1 MLAYVCN
8 EFSVSVFTKQD
19 PDVESESVP
28 QRRSQILGSGGKMDL
43 EEATSLETYG
53 RDNASFIDKG
63 RVLQRY
69 SNSPKQYNKSFISE
83 ATSVFP
89 QSPDILAP
97 KVCVELDLVASSI
110 KTAQAEIK
118 PVADQIE
125 VRHMK
130 ICPLPSLST
139 ITPDEVIDKLL
150 KYPSMKKE
158 EAERLQPEGREKT
171 PTSLENSEPALEQT
185 AILEAA
191 PTSDN
196 LDGMLDSISH
206 DLDFLLNR
214 TSEIEPEPSAS
225 VLTGSTFRK
234 ISKPPAINI
243 IVEESEDETTKLP
256 ESITDVLRT
265 SC

>member
-1 MLAYVCN
+1 MVRLI
-8 EFSVSVFTKQD
+8 FSVFTKQD

-28 QRRSQILGSGGKMDL
+28 HRRQQILRNGVRGEL
-43 EEATSLETYG
+43 EEAAGLSRECS
-53 RDNASFIDKG
+53 SFIEKG
-63 RVLQRY
+63 KILERY
-69 SNSPKQYNKSFISE
+69 SNSPKHYTKSFLNE
-83 ATSVFP
+83 APSVFP

-118 PVADQIE
+118 PVVEQTE

-130 ICPLPSLST
+130 IYPSVTLSS
-139 ITPDEVIDKLL
+139 ITPDEAIEKLL
-150 KYPSMKKE
+150 EDPSMRN
-158 EAERLQPEGREKT
+158 ERLQPEGREKV
-171 PTSLENSEPALEQT
+171 PVSV
-185 AILEAA
+185 EANA
-191 PTSDN
+191 PGDN

-214 TSEIEPEPSAS
+214 TPEIEPEPS
-225 VLTGSTFRK
+225 VPVVTGSSFRK

-243 IVEESEDETTKLP
+243 IVEESEDETAKLP

>member
-1 MLAYVCN
+1 MRN
-8 EFSVSVFTKQD
+8 GTKL
-19 PDVESESVP
+19 E
-28 QRRSQILGSGGKMDL
+28 L
-43 EEATSLETYG
+43 EEAASLEAYG
-53 RDNASFIDKG
+53 RENACFIEKG
-63 RVLQRY
+63 KVLERY
-69 SNSPKQYNKSFISE
+69 SNSPKHYTKSFLSE
-83 ATSVFP
+83 APSVFP

-110 KTAQAEIK
+110 KTAQTEMK
-118 PVADQIE
+118 PIVDQTE

-130 ICPLPSLST
+130 IYPSAPLPT
-139 ITPDEVIDKLL
+139 ITPDEAIEKLL
-150 KYPSMKKE
+150 EDPSMRNE
-158 EAERLQPEGREKT
+158 EVERLQPEGREKNV
-171 PTSLENSEPALEQT
+171 EALDPLIERT
-185 AILEAA
+185 KVK
-191 PTSDN
+191 PPSDN

-214 TSEIEPEPSAS
+214 TPEIEPEPS
-225 VLTGSTFRK
+225 VPVVTGSSFRK